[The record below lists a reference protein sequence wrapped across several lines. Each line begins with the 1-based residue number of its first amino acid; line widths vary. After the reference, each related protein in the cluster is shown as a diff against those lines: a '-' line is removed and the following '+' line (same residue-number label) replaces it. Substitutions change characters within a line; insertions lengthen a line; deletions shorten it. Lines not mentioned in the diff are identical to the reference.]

1 MKLRIRGNSVRF
13 RLSRTEMEQLEDTGA
28 VQDTADF
35 GSEIQLVYGLEV
47 GLQDRLEVSYSAGRI
62 RVLVPETMAQ
72 RWAQTNVVTLQ
83 GEKELASG
91 GQLEILLEKD
101 FACLTPR
108 DGDEDTDT
116 FPNPEAVGDGA
127 DPS

>member
-13 RLSRTEMEQLEDTGA
+13 RLSQTEMEQLEDTGA
-28 VQDTADF
+28 VQDTTDF
-35 GSEIQLVYGLEV
+35 GSEIQLAYGLEV
-47 GLQDRLEVSYSAGRI
+47 GLQDRLEVGYSAGRI
-62 RVLVPETMAQ
+62 RVLVPKTMVQ
-72 RWAQTNVVTLQ
+72 RWAQTDEVALQ

-116 FPNPEAVGDGA
+116 FPNPAAVGDEE